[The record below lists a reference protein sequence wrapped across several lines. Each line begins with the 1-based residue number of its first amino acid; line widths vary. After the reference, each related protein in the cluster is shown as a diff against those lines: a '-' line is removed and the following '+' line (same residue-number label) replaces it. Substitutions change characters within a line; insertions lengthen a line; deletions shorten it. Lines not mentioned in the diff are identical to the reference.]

1 MSSFVDKLR
10 AFPRMRCAGGV
21 DEPVIEQ
28 AEATLGLTFSKEYRE
43 YLLELGEAKVAG
55 REFTGI
61 CKAKRLHVV
70 DVTQEERENV
80 AVPED
85 WYVIEQ
91 ANIDD
96 IVIWQ
101 DTCGF
106 VYQTGPGAKQKRLC
120 KSLAIFLD
128 M

>member
-10 AFPRMRCAGGV
+10 TFPRMRCAGGV
-21 DEPVIEQ
+21 DEAAIEQ
-28 AEATLGLTFSKEYRE
+28 AEDTLGLIFSKEYRE
-43 YLLELGEAKVAG
+43 YLLELGEAKAAG

-80 AVPED
+80 PVPED

-91 ANIDD
+91 ANIDG

-101 DTCGF
+101 DASGS
-106 VYQTGPGAKQKRLC
+106 VYQTGPGTKQKKLC
-120 KSLAIFLD
+120 KSLDAFLD

>member
-10 AFPRMRCAGGV
+10 AFPRMRCAGSV
-21 DEPVIEQ
+21 DASAIEQ
-28 AEATLGLTFSKEYRE
+28 AEDTLGLTFSKEYRE
-43 YLLELGEAKVAG
+43 YLLELGEAKAAG

-80 AVPED
+80 PIPED
-85 WYVIEQ
+85 WYVVEQ
-91 ANIDD
+91 ANIDG

-101 DTCGF
+101 DASGA

-120 KSLAIFLD
+120 KSLAAYLD

>member
-10 AFPRMRCAGGV
+10 TFPRMRCAGGV
-21 DEPVIEQ
+21 DEAAIEQ
-28 AEATLGLTFSKEYRE
+28 AEDTLGLIFSKEYRE
-43 YLLELGEAKVAG
+43 YLLELGEAKAAG

-80 AVPED
+80 PVPED
-85 WYVIEQ
+85 WYVVEQ
-91 ANIDD
+91 ANIDG

-101 DTCGF
+101 DASGA

-120 KSLAIFLD
+120 KSLAAYIEL
-128 M
+128 